1 MTSSNRG
8 TTVSNTDLSAYPKDL
23 LAELFRRMTMVRQFE
38 LRAIEERRGGLIPGF
53 IHSCVGQEATAVGA
67 CLALGPDD
75 VITSTHRGHGHLIGK
90 GGDPRYMMAELAAR
104 SSGYCLGRGGSL
116 HIADY
121 DLGILGANGIV
132 AGGIPIA
139 VGAALGFAMQAAL
152 GDEKRIALSFF
163 GDGAVNEGAF
173 HEAANLAGLWRLP
186 VILFCENNLYGE
198 GTPQSKQAPIADLA
212 LRAQGYGFPGVIV
225 DGNDVLAIY
234 EAVKE
239 AAQRARAGEGP
250 TFIEAKTYR
259 QRGHYEGD
267 PQVYRTR
274 EEMETWKARDPIPA
288 FRLKLLNSGLFDERA
303 LEEIKGRVLQQL
315 DEAVAFAAAA
325 EMPAPEEALYGVYGD
340 THDGL
345 VF

>member
-1 MTSSNRG
+1 MTTAQTG
-8 TTVSNTDLSAYPKDL
+8 TGPQHGENLKVYPKDL
-23 LAELFRRMTMVRQFE
+23 LAKLFHRMTLVRQFE

-67 CLALGPDD
+67 CLALEPGD
-75 VITSTHRGHGHLIGK
+75 VITSTHRGHGHLISK

-104 SSGYCLGRGGSL
+104 SPGYCRGRGGSL
-116 HIADY
+116 HIADF

-139 VGAALGFAMQAAL
+139 VGAALAFAMRSERRVAV
-152 GDEKRIALSFF
+152 SFF

-186 VILFCENNLYGE
+186 VVFCCENNLYGE
-198 GTPQSKQAPIADLA
+198 GTPQAKQAPIADLA

-225 DGNDVLAIY
+225 DGNDVLAVY
-234 EAVKE
+234 EAVKH
-239 AAQRARAGEGP
+239 ATDRARNGEGP
-250 TFIEAKTYR
+250 TFVEAKTYR

-267 PQVYRTR
+267 PQVYRTP
-274 EEMETWKARDPIPA
+274 EEVAEWEARDPIPA
-288 FRLKLLNSGLFDERA
+288 FRLKLLDSGLFDAETLGEIEDQVLRA
-303 LEEIKGRVLQQL
+303 L

-325 EMPAPEEALYGVYGD
+325 DVPDPAEALYGVYGD

>member
-1 MTSSNRG
+1 MNQ
-8 TTVSNTDLSAYPKDL
+8 NLSTYSKDL
-23 LAELFRRMTMVRQFE
+23 LAKLFRRMTLVRRFE

-67 CLALGPDD
+67 CLALEPHD

-116 HIADY
+116 HISDF
-121 DLGILGANGIV
+121 DLGILGANGVV

-139 VGAALGFAMQAAL
+139 VGAALAFAMRK
-152 GDEKRIALSFF
+152 ENRVALSFF

-173 HEAANLAGLWRLP
+173 HEAANLAGLWQLP
-186 VILFCENNLYGE
+186 VIFFCENNLYGE
-198 GTPQSKQAPIADLA
+198 GTPQDKQAPIADLA
-212 LRAQGYGFPGVIV
+212 VRAEGYGFPGVIV
-225 DGNDVLAIY
+225 DGNDVIAVY
-234 EAVKE
+234 EAVEE
-239 AAQRARAGEGP
+239 AAARARAGDGP
-250 TFIEAKTYR
+250 TFIEGKTYR

-274 EEMETWKARDPIPA
+274 AEMAEWKERDPIPA
-288 FRLKLLNSGLFDERA
+288 FRRNLLEAGIFDEAA
-303 LEEIKGRVLQQL
+303 LSKVEREVDAQL
-315 DEAVAFAAAA
+315 DDAVEFAAAA
-325 EMPAPEEALYGVYGD
+325 PQPVPEEALAGVYGN
-340 THDGL
+340 THNDL